1 MEHWQFLIQKQGDR
15 SWHVLESPNL
25 EIFEGRYRVL
35 ARSNLP
41 YTDVE
46 VRVIHSSTEEVP
58 PKRRIQKRS
67 RRTNSEGLMAVIPF
81 THLKPGIWELRC
93 SGDLMSDIFGKSWQ
107 YSFNLQVLSQQAD
120 VPVVRKLGL
129 EESVESNSL
138 DHSDS
143 ISNKNLI
150 SAAVATQL
158 VTIQSNADTSN
169 LPTEEQQEAVIDQ
182 PVSPVW
188 SKTEL
193 VTVQSSTETTV
204 PTDEQQEAIIDQ
216 PVSPVWSKTELVTIQ
231 SNADSSNLPTDD
243 EQQEAVIDQPV
254 SPVWSK
260 TELVTIQSS
269 IETTVLINEQQET
282 VIDYPISPAWIKGE
296 TTEQILQN
304 LIDLALPIS
313 EPLLEDEK
321 AEDSFVIQSPPPLV
335 LTLDQENYI
344 ARWGQALTINGR
356 VELQEKTDLESP
368 SYAES
373 LHRLELRIE
382 LRSPLKSGILT
393 QVRQPLPDQLLPLT
407 INSSIDIPADCESK
421 LILADIN
428 LWGALVD
435 GAEVILLAS
444 QSFTITA
451 DVTELLAITALEKS
465 SQPDLLDD
473 SSGSPIVD
481 AEEPETSISLDL
493 ELFNL
498 VKTAKTNQSQ
508 FSDSLPNKPLTL
520 PTNPAV
526 LKPAGVRVSKLN
538 KSGDSRSPQLPKLPT
553 SEITKAKS
561 LDSPL
566 SAYITNSKVKNTEV
580 TKSHLQSESVTN
592 KHITPVAPI
601 NLEQLV
607 IKPHR
612 SHLLNTFPY
621 LKPLKAL
628 ADNPKVEN
636 NTLSSSD
643 GLESQTTEDSPQI
656 DTTVDEYVNT
666 FELILSDGQSQD
678 DTVPEVTVE
687 SLTLELIDDTKPEVA
702 LAPPT
707 LELIDDTKP
716 EVALAPPTLEVT
728 PSPLIRK
735 WMQSQGYSL
744 PESIYLQRQGKAT
757 DVVEHQTPPDK
768 QAAVD
773 VNLLLNLNPETEM
786 ETDLNAVEAEEI
798 SLQGRADTSDY
809 TETDSS
815 SDEENQ
821 AKETAVLGES
831 LVDGDSGLGDRIV
844 EEAVIEEYTKQDTEE
859 FSLPVSSSSLSMLPP
874 PPPPA
879 PHIKTPAWLAQEIV
893 VDDTESEFQVDAPES
908 YLTEEKEQ
916 PEEPISDLSGSLP
929 LSAAIIEPLPIPQL
943 HVPDSELIAGESV
956 RVRVELPEIS
966 SQVAIK
972 LWIEDCQTRGL
983 LDGPHLLKDLLPNP
997 SGGWE
1002 AMTQLKIPFGCL
1014 EIRLEAIALDMAT
1027 QQESH
1032 KVTTV
1037 RTVIPPDLPNLQLD
1051 ELLDMDL

>member
-25 EIFEGRYRVL
+25 EILEGRYRVL

-107 YSFNLQVLSQQAD
+107 YNVHLQVLSQQAY
-120 VPVVRKLGL
+120 VPLLSKLGL
-129 EESVESNSL
+129 EESVEFNSL
-138 DHSDS
+138 EYSDS
-143 ISNKNLI
+143 ISDNNLI
-150 SAAVATQL
+150 SAAVAT
-158 VTIQSNADTSN
+158 
-169 LPTEEQQEAVIDQ
+169 
-182 PVSPVW
+182 
-188 SKTEL
+188 
-193 VTVQSSTETTV
+193 
-204 PTDEQQEAIIDQ
+204 
-216 PVSPVWSKTELVTIQ
+216 ELVTIQ
-231 SNADSSNLPTDD
+231 SNTDTSNLSTD

-260 TELVTIQSS
+260 TELVTIQSTTD
-269 IETTVLINEQQET
+269 TTVPTDEQQEA
-282 VIDYPISPAWIKGE
+282 VIDQPVSPVWIKGE

-304 LIDLALPIS
+304 LMDLALPVS

-321 AEDSFVIQSPPPLV
+321 AEDSFVIQPPPPLV
-335 LTLDQENYI
+335 LTLDQKNYI
-344 ARWGQALTINGR
+344 ARWGQALTINGH
-356 VELQEKTDLESP
+356 VELQEKTYLESP

-373 LHRLELRIE
+373 LHGLELRIE
-382 LRSPLKSGILT
+382 LRSPLKSGILI

-428 LWGALVD
+428 LWGVLAD
-435 GAEVILLAS
+435 GGEVMLLAS

-451 DVTELLAITALEKS
+451 DVTELLAITAVEKT
-465 SQPDLLDD
+465 SQPDLPDD

-508 FSDSLPNKPLTL
+508 FSDSLPNKLLTS
-520 PTNPAV
+520 PTNPV
-526 LKPAGVRVSKLN
+526 GVRVSKLN
-538 KSGDSRSPQLPKLPT
+538 KSGDSRSPQLPKLPA
-553 SEITKAKS
+553 SEISKAIS

-566 SAYITNSKVKNTEV
+566 SAYITNSVVKNTEL
-580 TKSHLQSESVTN
+580 TKSHLKSPSVTN
-592 KHITPVAPI
+592 NHITPVAPI

-628 ADNPKVEN
+628 PDNQEEVEN
-636 NTLSSSD
+636 NILNSPD
-643 GLESQTTEDSPQI
+643 GLEYQTTEDSQQI
-656 DTTVDEYVNT
+656 DTTVDKYVNT
-666 FELILSDGQSQD
+666 LKLMPGDAQSED
-678 DTVPEVTVE
+678 DTVTEVAVA
-687 SLTLELIDDTKPEVA
+687 SPTLELTDDTVEEVA
-702 LAPPT
+702 VASPT
-707 LELIDDTKP
+707 LELIDDTVE
-716 EVALAPPTLEVT
+716 EVVVAPPTLEVT

-744 PESIYLQRQGKAT
+744 PESIYLQYQGKTT

-773 VNLLLNLNPETEM
+773 VNLPLNLNPETEM
-786 ETDLNAVEAEEI
+786 GRDLNVVEAEEI
-798 SLQGRADTSDY
+798 SLQGRADTSEY

-815 SDEENQ
+815 FEEGNQ
-821 AKETAVLGES
+821 AKETAVLEEG
-831 LVDGDSGLGDRIV
+831 LVDGDSTSSDRMV

-859 FSLPVSSSSLSMLPP
+859 FSLSVSSSSLSMLPP
-874 PPPPA
+874 PPPPPT
-879 PHIKTPAWLAQEIV
+879 PHLKTPAWLAQEIV
-893 VDDTESEFQVDAPES
+893 VDDTESEFQVDPPEN

-916 PEEPISDLSGSLP
+916 AEEPISDLSDSLP

-1032 KVTTV
+1032 KATTV